1 MRIIIISTS
10 IGFLGSGKGGGVELT
25 LNSLVLGLLNKGH
38 DVKVVAPY
46 QSQLSDQCR
55 SAELICVSGTP
66 QTSWQHQDYYA
77 AAETSQDSIVNAL
90 TDKALSLSNNSD
102 LIINLSYDL
111 QPISKTLVT
120 QVPIAHLISMGNES
134 YAISNQIKKTY
145 SKYPHNFAFH
155 TKIQASDY
163 PFVRN
168 PIIVGNGF
176 QLSNYTFCDE
186 RDGPLGWV
194 GRVSPEKGLEDAV
207 YVANKLQERLN
218 VWGYIEDEKY
228 ALMVEDLD
236 TAGLLSWRGFLSTSK
251 LQEELCRCRALIN
264 TPKWNEAYGNVVV
277 EAMAC
282 GVPVVA
288 YKRGGPSEI
297 IKHGLTG
304 FLVDPDNKYEL
315 FEYLKKINF
324 IDRYKCRSWVENN
337 ASHNIFAD
345 KVEGWLQKVIENFN
359 NL

>member
-38 DVKVVAPY
+38 DVKVVAPDK
-46 QSQLSDQCR
+46 SQMSDQCK
-55 SAELICVSGTP
+55 SAQLICVSGTP

-163 PFVRN
+163 PFISN

-176 QLSNYTFCDE
+176 QLSNYTYCDE

-337 ASHNIFAD
+337 ASIGIFAD
-345 KVEGWLQKVIENFN
+345 KVENWLLKIIQNFYN
-359 NL
+359 

>member
-38 DVKVVAPY
+38 DVKVVAPN

>member
-38 DVKVVAPY
+38 DVKVVAPN

-77 AAETSQDSIVNAL
+77 VAETSQDSIVNAL

-288 YKRGGPSEI
+288 YRRGGPSEI
-297 IKHGLTG
+297 IKHGITG

-315 FEYLKKINF
+315 LEYLKEINK
-324 IDRYKCRSWVENN
+324 IDRSNCRSWVENN
-337 ASHNIFAD
+337 ASHKIFAN
-345 KVEGWLQKVIENFN
+345 KVEGWLQKIFESFQN
-359 NL
+359 

>member
-38 DVKVVAPY
+38 DVKVVAPN
-46 QSQLSDQCR
+46 QSQLSVHCR

-337 ASHNIFAD
+337 ASINIFAD

-359 NL
+359 NS

>member
-10 IGFLGSGKGGGVELT
+10 IGYLGSGKGGGVELT

-38 DVKVVAPY
+38 DVKVVAPD
-46 QSQLSDQCR
+46 QSQLPEQCKL
-55 SAELICVSGTP
+55 AELVCVTGRV
-66 QTSWQHQDYYA
+66 QKSWQHLDYYA
-77 AAETSQDSIVNAL
+77 AAETPKDSIVHAL
-90 TDKALSLSNNSD
+90 IDTALSLSNNSD
-102 LIINLSYDL
+102 LIINLSYDFE
-111 QPISKTLVT
+111 PISKTIVSR
-120 QVPIAHLISMGNES
+120 VPIAHLISMGNES
-134 YAISNQIKKTY
+134 YAISNQIKQIY
-145 SKYPHNFAFH
+145 SKFPHNFAFH

-163 PFVRN
+163 PFIIN

-176 QLSNYTFCDE
+176 QLSNYTYCDV

-218 VWGYIEDEKY
+218 IWGYIEDENY
-228 ALMVEDLD
+228 ASMIDDLD
-236 TAGLLSWRGFLSTSK
+236 SAGLLSWRGFLSTSK
-251 LQEELCRCRALIN
+251 LQEELCHCRALIN

-288 YKRGGPSEI
+288 YRRGGPSEI

-315 FEYLKKINF
+315 LEYLKKINL
-324 IDRYKCRSWVENN
+324 IDRYKCRGWVENN

-345 KVEGWLQKVIENFN
+345 KIQSWLKEIIENFN
-359 NL
+359 N

>member
-38 DVKVVAPY
+38 DVKVVAPD
-46 QSQLSDQCR
+46 QSQLSEQCR
-55 SAELICVSGTP
+55 SAELICVRGTP

-90 TDKALSLSNNSD
+90 IDKALSLSNDSD

-111 QPISKTLVT
+111 QPISKTLVS

-163 PFVRN
+163 PFVSN

-176 QLSNYTFCDE
+176 QLSNYTYCNE

-207 YVANKLQERLN
+207 YVADKLQERLN

-236 TAGLLSWRGFLSTSK
+236 SAGLLSWRGFLKTSK
-251 LQEELCRCRALIN
+251 LQEELCHCRALIN

-288 YKRGGPSEI
+288 YRRGGPSEI

-304 FLVDPDNKYEL
+304 FLVDPDNKNEL
-315 FEYLKKINF
+315 FEYVRKISL
-324 IDRYKCRSWVENN
+324 IDRNKCRNWVENN
-337 ASHNIFAD
+337 ASSNIFAN
-345 KVEGWLQKVIENFN
+345 KVENWLKKIFENLN
-359 NL
+359 N

>member
-10 IGFLGSGKGGGVELT
+10 IGYLGSGKGGGVELT

-38 DVKVVAPY
+38 DIKVVAPD
-46 QSQLSDQCR
+46 QSQLPEQCKL
-55 SAELICVSGTP
+55 AELICVTGRA
-66 QTSWQHQDYYA
+66 QKSWQHQDYYA
-77 AAETSQDSIVNAL
+77 AAETPKDSIVHAL
-90 TDKALSLSNNSD
+90 IDKALSLSNNSD
-102 LIINLSYDL
+102 LIINLSYDFE
-111 QPISKTLVT
+111 PISKTILSK
-120 QVPIAHLISMGNES
+120 VPIAHLISMGNES
-134 YAISNQIKKTY
+134 FAISNQIKKIY
-145 SKYPHNFAFH
+145 SKFPHNFAFH

-163 PFVRN
+163 PFINN

-176 QLSNYTFCDE
+176 QLSNYTYCDD

-218 VWGYIEDEKY
+218 IWGYIEDENY
-228 ALMVEDLD
+228 ASMIEGLD
-236 TAGLLSWRGFLSTSK
+236 SAGLLSWRGFLSTSK
-251 LQEELCRCRALIN
+251 LQEELCHCRALIN

-277 EAMAC
+277 ESMAC

-288 YKRGGPSEI
+288 YRRGGPSEI

-304 FLVDPDNKYEL
+304 FLVDPGNKYEL
-315 FEYLKKINF
+315 LECLKKINS

-345 KVEGWLQKVIENFN
+345 KIESWLKEIIENFN
-359 NL
+359 N

>member
-10 IGFLGSGKGGGVELT
+10 IGYLGSGKGGGVELT
-25 LNSLVLGLLNKGH
+25 LNSLVSGLLRKGH
-38 DVKVVAPY
+38 DIKVIAPEK
-46 QSQLSDQCR
+46 SQLSDKCS
-55 SAELICVSGTP
+55 SAELIPVSGRE
-66 QTSWQHQDYYA
+66 QISWQHRDYYA
-77 AAETSQDSIVNAL
+77 SAETSQDSIVNAL
-90 TDKALSLSNNSD
+90 INKALLIANNSD

-111 QPISKTLVT
+111 QPIIKTFESE
-120 QVPIAHLISMGNES
+120 VPIAHLISMGNES
-134 YAISNQIKKTY
+134 FEISNEIKKVY
-145 SKYPHNFAFH
+145 SKFPYNFAFH
-155 TKIQASDY
+155 SKIQASDY
-163 PFVRN
+163 PFIKN
-168 PIIVGNGF
+168 PIVLGNGF
-176 QLSNYTFCDE
+176 ELSNYSFSNE
-186 RDGPLGWV
+186 RGGPLGWV

-304 FLVDPDNKYEL
+304 FLVDPDNKNEL
-315 FEYLKKINF
+315 LEYLKKINL

-337 ASHNIFAD
+337 ASSKIFAD
-345 KVEGWLQKVIENFN
+345 KVENWLQKIIENFKN
-359 NL
+359 

>member
-1 MRIIIISTS
+1 MRIIIVSTS
-10 IGFLGSGKGGGVELT
+10 IGYLGSGKGGGVEVT
-25 LNSLVLGLLNKGH
+25 LDSLVHGLLNKGH
-38 DVKVVAPY
+38 FVKVVAPN
-46 QSQLSDQCR
+46 QSQLSEQCK
-55 SAELICVSGTP
+55 SAELICVKGKA

-77 AAETSQDSIVNAL
+77 SAETSQDSIVNTL
-90 TDKALSLSNNSD
+90 IDKALSLSHNTD

-111 QPISKTLVT
+111 QPIIKTLESK
-120 QVPIAHLISMGNES
+120 VPIAHLISMGNES
-134 YAISNQIKKTY
+134 YAISNQIKEIYLKFPY
-145 SKYPHNFAFH
+145 NFAFH

-163 PFVRN
+163 PFITD

-186 RDGPLGWV
+186 REGPLGWV

-218 VWGYIEDEKY
+218 VWGYIEDENY

-236 TAGLLSWRGFLSTSK
+236 SGGLLSWRGFLRTSK
-251 LQEELCRCRALIN
+251 LQQELCHCRALIN

-304 FLVDPDNKYEL
+304 FLVDPDNKNEL
-315 FEYLKKINF
+315 LEYLKKINL

-337 ASHNIFAD
+337 ASSKIFAD
-345 KVEGWLQKVIENFN
+345 KVENWLQKIIENFKN
-359 NL
+359 

>member
-1 MRIIIISTS
+1 MRIIIVSTS

-38 DVKVVAPY
+38 YVKVVAPD
-46 QSQLSDQCR
+46 QSQLSEQCM
-55 SAELICVSGTP
+55 SAELICVKGTP

-77 AAETSQDSIVNAL
+77 KAETSQDSIVNAL
-90 TDKALSLSNNSD
+90 IDKALSLSNDSD

-111 QPISKTLVT
+111 QPISKTLVS

-134 YAISNQIKKTY
+134 YAISNEIKKIY
-145 SKYPHNFAFH
+145 LRYPHNFAFH

-163 PFVRN
+163 HFVSN

-176 QLSNYTFCDE
+176 QLSNYTYCDE
-186 RDGPLGWV
+186 KDGPLGWV

-236 TAGLLSWRGFLSTSK
+236 SAGLLSWRGFLSTSK

-288 YKRGGPSEI
+288 YRRGGPSEI

-304 FLVDPDNKYEL
+304 FLVEPDNKYEL
-315 FEYLKKINF
+315 FEYLKKINL
-324 IDRYKCRSWVENN
+324 IDRNKCRSWVKDN
-337 ASHNIFAD
+337 ASSNIFAD

-359 NL
+359 N